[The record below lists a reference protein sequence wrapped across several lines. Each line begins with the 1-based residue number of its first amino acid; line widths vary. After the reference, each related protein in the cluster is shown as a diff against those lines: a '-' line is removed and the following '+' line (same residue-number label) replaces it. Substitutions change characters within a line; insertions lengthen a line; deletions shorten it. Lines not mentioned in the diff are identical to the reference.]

1 MLAVSSK
8 AEYLFTQLPVL
19 YDTQVVIKKY
29 SNFNFSAIKWKT
41 VMPWG
46 KQNTVPT
53 ERHMRDG
60 LYPKNEHIWKKHIYL
75 FQW

>member
-41 VMPWG
+41 VMP
-46 KQNTVPT
+46 
-53 ERHMRDG
+53 
-60 LYPKNEHIWKKHIYL
+60 
-75 FQW
+75 